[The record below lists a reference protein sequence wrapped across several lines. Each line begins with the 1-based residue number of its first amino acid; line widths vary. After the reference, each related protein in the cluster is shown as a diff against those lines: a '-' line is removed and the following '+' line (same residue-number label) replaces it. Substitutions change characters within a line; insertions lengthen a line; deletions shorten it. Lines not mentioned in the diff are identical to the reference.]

1 MLTQSILHTWRRYR
15 TLRTNRIT
23 ALPIV
28 ILMPHSACNCRCV
41 MCDIWK
47 GNKNTKQLTEEEISG
62 LLSALKKFGTR
73 QVLLSGGE
81 ALLHHR
87 FFSLCSILKSQK
99 LHLTLLSTG
108 LTLKIHAEE
117 LVKNVDDI
125 IVSVDGD
132 ELVHDGIR
140 NIPGAFRKLK
150 EGIEAIKKI
159 DPHYPISARSVVHRL
174 NYSGWNKTVDAA
186 HELGLDSISFL
197 PADVSSEA
205 FNRHIPWSEDRQHEV
220 LIPEEE
226 LPLLRA
232 AIESLINLHAEDFD
246 RKFIVESREKIRNIA
261 TYYEAIYGLNEFPEK
276 KCNAPWISA
285 VIEADG
291 NVRPCFFHPAN
302 GNIKDESLESI
313 LNNSR
318 SLAFRRSLDPGQ
330 NTICK
335 KCVCSL
341 SLPFHKNPVA

>member
-1 MLTQSILHTWRRYR
+1 MLNQSITHTWKRFR
-15 TLRTNRIT
+15 TLRTHRIT

-62 LLSALKKFGTR
+62 LLSALKKFGTK

-81 ALLHHR
+81 ALLHNR

-99 LHLTLLSTG
+99 LHITLLSTG
-108 LTLKIHAEE
+108 LTLKMHAEE

-132 ELVHDGIR
+132 EMIHDRIR
-140 NIPGAFRKLK
+140 NIPGAFKKLR
-150 EGIEAIKKI
+150 EGIQAIKKL
-159 DPHYPISARSVVHRL
+159 DPDYPLTARSVVHRL
-174 NYSGWNKTVDAA
+174 NYTGIGNTVNAA
-186 HELGLDSISFL
+186 RELGLDSISFL

-205 FNRHIPWSEDRQHEV
+205 FNRQIPWSEDRQHEV

-226 LPLLRA
+226 LPVLKA
-232 AIESLINLHAEDFD
+232 TIDSLIISHASDFD
-246 RKFIVESREKIRNIA
+246 RKFIVESREKIRNIL
-261 TYYEAIYGLNEFPEK
+261 TYYEAIYGLKDFPAK
-276 KCNAPWISA
+276 QCNAPWISA

-291 NVRPCFFHPAN
+291 NVRPCFFHPPT
-302 GNIKDESLESI
+302 GNIKTESFEAI
-313 LNNSR
+313 VNNSR
-318 SLAFRRSLDPGQ
+318 SLAFRQQLKPENS
-330 NTICK
+330 ICK
-335 KCVCSL
+335 KCVCSI
-341 SLPFHKNPVA
+341 SLPYYKNPVA